1 MSIDATL
8 AKKQRVTRKGVLSLS
23 ILLLCVVGG
32 YLTWLLL
39 AKGHQLS
46 IYPEKVA
53 PTANIEVVQGTAW
66 VWQRTV
72 YTLGGAVELSVSADK
87 FLPETV
93 FITPESS
100 QILEV
105 VLTPAPGDITL
116 NTRPALM
123 DMTWYHNG
131 QVVAVDNAYSTSLAP
146 GEYVFTAQH
155 PFYERAEFTV
165 ISESTELTELVES
178 LTPVQG
184 RLLLASSVK
193 GAEVS
198 ITPIAQLD
206 AKVADADVR
215 DGAEGTVVHDNV
227 VNDTVIAGTNTNKWE
242 RLALPVSLGLL
253 GGEYHI
259 QIKKTG
265 YQVLNDTL
273 VITRLEP
280 IVQRT
285 YILEPEQATVDIVLK
300 PSGGA
305 LLVDGKMLAHSDVD
319 PQSAVVTTLIDA
331 NQATSFRYS
340 KPGYLPQQ
348 VTKTLTAGAQEK
360 ITLELR
366 PAQGEVVFSSNVS
379 AEVWLD
385 GRLIGMTPQ
394 VMTLPTIGKKVTFKR
409 PYYREQT
416 IAFTPV
422 YQTSIAVTAS
432 LPTEFAAR
440 RAASLPTAAQRLGI
454 SLKRFSPDTI
464 TLGSPINEAGR
475 RSDEHPVQV
484 AFSRDILVAQH
495 EITQAQF
502 ASALQQPAPVVNGQ
516 VNLIGGSKEPQVNVT
531 WQQAVLYANWLSAQ
545 EALPPFYRVQNQQI
559 VGVEPAA
566 TGYRLLTEAEWE
578 WLAKKANRAKPT
590 KYVWGN
596 RDKVARAHGNFAD
609 AQLKGTQ
616 PFYFMDYTDQ
626 HKGLAPVGSYKA
638 DRTGLFDL
646 AGNVAEWVH
655 DRYTLA
661 VPELGQ
667 TYTDY
672 LGMSRGQSHVI
683 KGGSFQ
689 TGRLKELRAAYRQND
704 ASGRPDVGF
713 RIARYIE

>member
-8 AKKQRVTRKGVLSLS
+8 AKKQRATRKGVLSLS

-32 YLTWLLL
+32 YLSWLLL

-87 FLPETV
+87 FLSETV

-123 DMTWYHNG
+123 DMTWYQNG

-155 PFYERAEFTV
+155 PFYEIAEFTA

-227 VNDTVIAGTNTNKWE
+227 VNDTVIAGTNTNKWQ
-242 RLALPVSLGLL
+242 RLALPVSLDLP

-285 YILEPEQATVDIVLK
+285 YILEPEKATVDIVLK

-305 LLVDGKMLAHSDVD
+305 LLVNGKMLAHSDVD
-319 PQSAVVTTLIDA
+319 PQSTVVTTLVDA

-348 VTKTLTAGAQEK
+348 VTKTLAAGAQEK
-360 ITLELR
+360 IALELR
-366 PAQGEVVFSSNVS
+366 PAQGEVVFSSNVP

-394 VMTLPTIGKKVTFKR
+394 VMTLPTISKKVTFKR
-409 PYYREQT
+409 EYYREQT
-416 IAFTPV
+416 IAFIPE

-432 LPTEFAAR
+432 LQTEFAAR
-440 RAASLPTAAQRLGI
+440 RATGLPTAAQRLGI
-454 SLKRFSPDTI
+454 SLKRFSPDAI

-495 EITQAQF
+495 ELTQAQF
-502 ASALQQPAPVVNGQ
+502 ASALQQPAPVLNGQ

-531 WQQAVLYANWLSAQ
+531 WQQAALYANWLSAQ

-559 VGVEPAA
+559 VGVDPAA

-596 RDKVARAHGNFAD
+596 RDKVARDHGNFAD

-713 RIARYIE
+713 RIARYVE